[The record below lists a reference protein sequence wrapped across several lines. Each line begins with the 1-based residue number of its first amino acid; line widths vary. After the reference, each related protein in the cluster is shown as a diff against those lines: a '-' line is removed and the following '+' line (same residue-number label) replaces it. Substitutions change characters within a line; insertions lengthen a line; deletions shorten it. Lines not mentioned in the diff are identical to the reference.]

1 MENQR
6 VRSPRYPSIG
16 LKDAVDLAKK
26 IYAKD
31 GMHPLDRESAVQHL
45 GYTSLNG
52 ASATVL
58 ASLKQYGLTA
68 DAGTGMLRLT
78 ELALDIIEPTSE
90 DTQRSSLQVAAY
102 SPDLF
107 AALRERFP
115 EKPPS
120 ESNLRAHLV
129 RQGFTPAAVKSIIPS
144 YLETHEYITS
154 IGEIGKDGAV
164 LEPAAHAASDR
175 QPEGPH
181 LKGNPYAMQGTPQL
195 PATSQTNAVPVGT
208 RRMVFDTEEGEAIFT
223 YPDALSDASI
233 DDLEAWLA
241 LVVKRLRRT
250 GKQ

>member
-6 VRSPRYPSIG
+6 TRSPRYPSIS
-16 LKDAVDLAKK
+16 LRDAVDLARK
-26 IYAKD
+26 IYSKD
-31 GMHPLDRESAVQHL
+31 GMHPLDRESAVKHL

-52 ASATVL
+52 ASATAL

-90 DTQRSSLQVAAY
+90 DTQHSALQVAAY

-154 IGEIGKDGAV
+154 IGEIGKDRAAV
-164 LEPAAHAASDR
+164 EPSEHTPSDR
-175 QPEGPH
+175 QPES
-181 LKGNPYAMQGTPQL
+181 LQSKGNPYSVSGTPQVPSTL
-195 PATSQTNAVPVGT
+195 QAHTVPVGT